1 MGDGII
7 EGNRHRRLLNPMAF
21 AHPNP
26 RVREEVQLWAYQLLR
41 GCFYVLDTET
51 TGLGTQAEIVQLA
64 LIDCSGETVINTL
77 VKPTR
82 PCPAEVTRIHG
93 ITNEMLA
100 DAPTMADLY
109 IPLSAKLAAS
119 TLIAYNMEFDWRM
132 LQQSLAVYGLPL
144 PVGVKRQCAMQAYAR
159 YYGQRSPRSGGYAW
173 QSLSSA
179 CRQQNIRL
187 EYEHSALGDARA
199 TLALLRQM
207 ARP

>member
-1 MGDGII
+1 
-7 EGNRHRRLLNPMAF
+7 MAS

-26 RVREEVQLWAYQLLR
+26 RAREEVQLWAYQLLHSR
-41 GCFYVLDTET
+41 FYVLDTET
-51 TGLGTQAEIVQLA
+51 TGLSAQAEIVQLA
-64 LIDCSGETVINTL
+64 LVDHDGETVINTL

-100 DAPTMADLY
+100 DAPTLEELY
-109 IPLSAKLAAS
+109 ITLSTKLAAS

-132 LQQSLAVYGLPL
+132 LRQSLEVYSLPL
-144 PVGVKRQCAMQAYAR
+144 PVGVKRHCAMQAYAR
-159 YYGQRSPRSGGYAW
+159 YYGQRSPRGGGYAW

-187 EYEHSALGDARA
+187 EYTHSALGDARA